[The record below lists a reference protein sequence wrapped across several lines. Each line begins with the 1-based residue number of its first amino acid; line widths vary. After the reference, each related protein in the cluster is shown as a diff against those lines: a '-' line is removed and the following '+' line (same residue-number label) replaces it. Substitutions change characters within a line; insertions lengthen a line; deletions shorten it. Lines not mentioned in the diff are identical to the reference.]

1 MIRSFARCT
10 YSQREEK
17 QTDWKSVLRDTDLCI
32 AEGLH
37 TPSRSVTPDA
47 KTSPVVFPPLAPSP
61 LPRLSFSLS
70 FSFPT
75 LSVRTTDSPLPAPL
89 LGLNPIIAKRR
100 SSASGEWSSG
110 GRHECVSLVR
120 LVIHSQARLA
130 TAGCTPR
137 FGCTQLHTLRT
148 DTHSI
153 STHRA
158 RTSQQTGTVSSRE
171 HGIGYGR
178 IRKRSAVLIRHAH
191 RFSALKGKQDEG
203 DRASAGWTMRQP
215 DRREGKSMVNC

>member
-1 MIRSFARCT
+1 MIRSFARRT

-17 QTDWKSVLRDTDLCI
+17 QTDWKSVLRNTDLCI
-32 AEGLH
+32 TEGLH
-37 TPSRSVTPDA
+37 NPSRSVTPDA

-61 LPRLSFSLS
+61 PLPLLLSFSLS
-70 FSFPT
+70 FFFPS
-75 LSVRTTDSPLPAPL
+75 LSVRTTDSSFPAPL

-120 LVIHSQARLA
+120 LVIHSQTRLA

-137 FGCTQLHTLRT
+137 LGCTQLHTLRT

-158 RTSQQTGTVSSRE
+158 RTSQQTGTVSSRD
-171 HGIGYGR
+171 HIGYGR
-178 IRKRSAVLIRHAH
+178 IRKRSAVLITTRTVFP
-191 RFSALKGKQDEG
+191 R
-203 DRASAGWTMRQP
+203 
-215 DRREGKSMVNC
+215 

>member
-1 MIRSFARCT
+1 MRKPAPSFFLL
-10 YSQREEK
+10 S
-17 QTDWKSVLRDTDLCI
+17 LL
-32 AEGLH
+32 
-37 TPSRSVTPDA
+37 
-47 KTSPVVFPPLAPSP
+47 PLPSP
-61 LPRLSFSLS
+61 LSSPPSSFSLS
-70 FSFPT
+70 LSFPS
-75 LSVRTTDSPLPAPL
+75 LSVRTTDSPFPAPL

-120 LVIHSQARLA
+120 LVIHSQTRLA

-137 FGCTQLHTLRT
+137 LGCTQLHTLRT

-158 RTSQQTGTVSSRE
+158 RTSQQTGPVSSRD

-178 IRKRSAVLIRHAH
+178 IRKKSAVLIRHAH
-191 RFSALKGKQDEG
+191 RFSALKEKQDEG

-215 DRREGKSMVNC
+215 DRREGRATINH